1 MKCIKRILPALL
13 VSVMATTA
21 HAGDGG
27 FSLFHCGL
35 QWGGT
40 AKSFGP
46 DSAAKKSRQYKPGK
60 QPRSIVANG
69 ASVTTFTD
77 VKTKDI
83 GRLRMPPKVTF
94 AKIGCSWR

>member
-1 MKCIKRILPALL
+1 
-13 VSVMATTA
+13 MATSA

-40 AKSFGP
+40 AKTFGP

-60 QPRSIVANG
+60 RLKSTDANG
-69 ASVTTFTD
+69 AVVAIFTD
-77 VKTKDI
+77 VKPNDI
-83 GRLRMPPKVTF
+83 GRLRMPPKLTF
-94 AKIGCSWR
+94 AKVGCSWR